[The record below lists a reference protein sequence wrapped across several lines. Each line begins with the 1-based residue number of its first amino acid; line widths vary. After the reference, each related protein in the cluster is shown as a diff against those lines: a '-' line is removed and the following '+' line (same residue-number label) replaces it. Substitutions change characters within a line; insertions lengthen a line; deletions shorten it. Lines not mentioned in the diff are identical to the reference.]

1 MDNPIKTVSAE
12 KYAVVDKVLAQRYA
26 LDFAIPYELANILVA
41 RFASYSEAE
50 EFLFPNIENLH
61 DPWSIPDMVKA
72 VDDIIVS
79 IKGNESILVYCHDD
93 IDGYTSGTIMYK
105 SLIDLTRGEDERIF
119 LYPVVRE
126 KDGYILNPDVLKRY
140 QKQGVRLL
148 ITVDFGISSLENFRI
163 ASELGLKLVVCDHHE
178 TNLSGFPGPAVDP
191 KRPDSQYPFRELAGV
206 GVSFKLAQC
215 LYQRVLS
222 LSSREFY
229 SLKRDFFPLLMLGT
243 ISDRVILLGENRIF
257 SAHGLAVLNK
267 LDEPWIK
274 YFRKDK
280 EVKTSMITREIIPT
294 IGSAAYVDPKLG
306 VEVFL
311 NRDFERVSEIFG
323 ILENMNEE
331 RKHGVNGLLST
342 ANSAAKL
349 FPQLVVSIIPFSKQH
364 YLGAVA
370 ARLKDQHKRTS
381 IVIGLKDGKCF
392 GELRSNT
399 VDLFKILDHFK
410 PLFIDFGGHCKAA
423 GFTMS
428 EASLDRFVD
437 GMVGYFSSDDLPAK
451 SEEERDLNTQAI
463 FFLERTKIN
472 LLQPMAPFGV
482 GNQPPLLTDGINIY
496 TIDSAFN
503 VIEKEISGKP

>member
-1 MDNPIKTVSAE
+1 MGNPIKTISAE

-41 RFASYSEAE
+41 RFPSYSEAE
-50 EFLFPNIENLH
+50 EFLFPNISNLY
-61 DPWSIPDMVKA
+61 DPWSIPDMAKA

-79 IKGNESILVYCHDD
+79 VKGNESILVYCHDD

-105 SLIDLTRGEDERIF
+105 TLVDLTRGQDERIF

-140 QKQGVRLL
+140 QEQGVKLL

-163 ASELGLKLVVCDHHE
+163 VSELGLKLVVCDHHE
-178 TNLSGFPGPAVDP
+178 TNLSDFPGPAVDP
-191 KRPDSQYPFRELAGV
+191 KRPDSRYPFRELAGV

-229 SLKRDFFPLLMLGT
+229 SLRRDFFPLLMLGT

-257 SAHGLAVLNK
+257 SVHGLAVLNK

-280 EVKTSMITREIIPT
+280 DVKTSMITREIIPT

-323 ILENMNEE
+323 IL
-331 RKHGVNGLLST
+331 
-342 ANSAAKL
+342 
-349 FPQLVVSIIPFSKQH
+349 
-364 YLGAVA
+364 
-370 ARLKDQHKRTS
+370 
-381 IVIGLKDGKCF
+381 
-392 GELRSNT
+392 
-399 VDLFKILDHFK
+399 
-410 PLFIDFGGHCKAA
+410 
-423 GFTMS
+423 
-428 EASLDRFVD
+428 
-437 GMVGYFSSDDLPAK
+437 
-451 SEEERDLNTQAI
+451 
-463 FFLERTKIN
+463 
-472 LLQPMAPFGV
+472 
-482 GNQPPLLTDGINIY
+482 
-496 TIDSAFN
+496 
-503 VIEKEISGKP
+503 